1 MVVSRREYRSGLP
14 FPFPG
19 DLPHPGFKP
28 VSLESAGRISTNCAR
43 WDVNFT
49 KDLRVRG
56 ENHYVEKGR
65 LELDIQHHY
74 YMTPLTVP
82 IHRGPLLA
90 GSLLSASQTAL
101 FQVSAQLLQAR
112 LLQSYSASLESR
124 LESLYA

>member
-1 MVVSRREYRSGLP
+1 M
-14 FPFPG
+14 
-19 DLPHPGFKP
+19 
-28 VSLESAGRISTNCAR
+28 SLESAGRVSTNCAR
-43 WDVNFT
+43 WEVNFT

-74 YMTPLTVP
+74 YMSPLTVP

-112 LLQSYSASLESR
+112 YFSLFCLSGI
-124 LESLYA
+124 